1 MWKVRRGEKVK
12 GKDLRYLGTVEAR
25 DGRFTEFQ
33 DLGILEF
40 WNRGFLES
48 LELKGFNGYPV
59 PPFSHT

>member
-1 MWKVRRGEKVK
+1 MK
-12 GKDLRYLGTVEAR
+12 GKDLRYLGTVAR